1 MMMVKRNLRSQI
13 KKFMQNPTQK
23 NELYGRGVI
32 FFSGV
37 TANKSPLLRKIT
49 SNLYLG
55 KEF

>member
-1 MMMVKRNLRSQI
+1 MMMVMRNLRSQR
-13 KKFMQNPTQK
+13 KNFMQSPTQK

-37 TANKSPLLRKIT
+37 TANKSPLLQKIT